1 MRVKGKAD
9 VDVEI
14 TTSELVVALKKEVY
28 ATLHLPAPIEG
39 RVFVKGD
46 RWAIQKTVHTSHS
59 FTIEEDLGP
68 ALEDDVDVFTAFHT
82 IDAALRD

>member
-39 RVFVKGD
+39 RVFVK
-46 RWAIQKTVHTSHS
+46 
-59 FTIEEDLGP
+59 DLHLD
-68 ALEDDVDVFTAFHT
+68 LEMAVYYKV
-82 IDAALRD
+82 IDGRFRRPCIHRILLLLKRI